1 MLKAIVP
8 ILALALLPLTGAL
21 AQQAQQTTP
30 NQAYPLRSEGASAG
44 SALYPLKKRYDS
56 FTSAERAALRALYE
70 GMPESDEPP
79 FPTAGM
85 RPIMDEV
92 AEIAGQYKAVG
103 FVSIFVNVD
112 VGGNATGVR
121 IMKSP
126 NVDAAKA
133 IAYVLVQA
141 KYKPAKCG
149 GQPCA
154 MEFPFRFNLTL

>member
-1 MLKAIVP
+1 MLKAVIP
-8 ILALALLPLTGAL
+8 FLALALLPLAGGAV
-21 AQQAQQTTP
+21 AQDPAAP
-30 NQAYPLRSEGASAG
+30 KPGYSLSDRSASS
-44 SALYPLKKRYDS
+44 SATLYPLKKRYDS
-56 FTSAERAALRALYE
+56 FTTAERAALRALYE

-85 RPIMDEV
+85 RPIMEEV